1 MSNDATPTSSNETA
15 KELRELAIERGYPH
29 CELLNKAADEL
40 QRLWDVAE
48 KRYWVGQRMEAT
60 IEQLEAALD
69 ECCEDWREDIW
80 ADDSAVGIARK
91 MTANDGGVE
100 HG

>member
-1 MSNDATPTSSNETA
+1 
-15 KELRELAIERGYPH
+15 
-29 CELLNKAADEL
+29 
-40 QRLWDVAE
+40 
-48 KRYWVGQRMEAT
+48 MEAT

-91 MTANDGGVE
+91 MTANDGGAE